1 MIFCPIYLIIKKR
14 CCTFADPNGEM
25 GTETGKDRGR
35 CVRGYWIR
43 SGIISGGSFA
53 GRRFYVGF
61 AARPEGA
68 GDIGAA

>member
-1 MIFCPIYLIIKKR
+1 
-14 CCTFADPNGEM
+14 M